1 MEKLMNAGN
10 KKVCGFTL
18 IELLVTV
25 AVVVVLATIAV
36 PGFQGMVKS
45 NRLAAD
51 YNEILA
57 TLNYAR
63 SEAVKRRVNVTLLVA
78 PVSPGCPSSSS
89 NWKICVDASGS
100 VSTLRV
106 SEGQDGRVSIS
117 GPSSVVFNSLGRRAS
132 CDGVI
137 PCQLGVA
144 IAGEDT
150 KTIKV
155 SASGSVN

>member
-1 MEKLMNAGN
+1 MLPIAGD
-10 KKVCGFTL
+10 KKKHKGFTL
-18 IELLVTV
+18 IELLITV
-25 AVVVVLATIAV
+25 AVAVVLATIAV

-63 SEAVKRRVNVTLLVA
+63 SEAVKRRVDVTAFVA
-78 PVSPGCPSSSS
+78 PVDPDCLSSSS
-89 NWKICVDASGS
+89 TWKICVDASGS
-100 VSTLRV
+100 VGTSRV
-106 SEGQDGRVSIS
+106 SEGRDGRVSIS

-132 CDGVI
+132 CDGVS
-137 PCQLGVA
+137 PCQLVVA

-150 KTIKV
+150 KTIEV